1 MHTLPLCSEIPIGRP
16 HRQADVQQGDTP
28 NTPMKTT
35 NEREKLNLPH
45 LVIVKIGL
53 L

>member
-1 MHTLPLCSEIPIGRP
+1 MHTLPLCLEIPIGRP

-35 NEREKLNLPH
+35 NKREKLSLSH
-45 LVIVKIGL
+45 LVMVKIDL